1 MIWPFQTSKLV
12 VEELKER
19 ELERKRRD
27 ELLGNKTVILQ
38 EKLQDALRNLSL
50 NEKARKHD

>member
-19 ELERKRRD
+19 ELERQRRD

-38 EKLQDALRNLSL
+38 KKLQDALRDLSL
-50 NEKARKHD
+50 NEKVRKRD